1 MSLESKTESL
11 LFIAAKPLS
20 FKKIAELLKGEVEEV
35 KEAVEKIKQKYN
47 QPEFGIRILQE
58 GNEVQMST
66 NPENSSLI
74 KDYLKD
80 EMTGELTRPSLEA
93 LTIIAYRGPITKLEL
108 EQIRGV
114 NCSLILRNLL
124 LRGLVKEEMD
134 EARVQNVYTT
144 TFDFL
149 RLLGLNETKE
159 LPDYEKLHSHD
170 LLERLLTDLQQDN
183 NNQNTS
189 ATVEENLAA

>member
-1 MSLESKTESL
+1 MNLESKIESL

-20 FKKIAELLKGEVEEV
+20 FKKIAELTEQAAEEV
-35 KEAVEKIKQKYN
+35 KEAVEKIKAKYN
-47 QPEFGIRILQE
+47 QGDFGMRVLQE
-58 GNEVQMST
+58 GSEIQMAT

-74 KDYLKD
+74 KNYLKD

-93 LTIIAYRGPITKLEL
+93 LTIVAYRGPITKLEL

-124 LRGLVKEEMD
+124 LRGLIKEEMD
-134 EARVQNVYTT
+134 EARVQNVYSV

-149 RLLGLNETKE
+149 KFLGLDETAQ
-159 LPDYEKLHSHD
+159 LSDYEKLHSHD
-170 LLERLLTDLQQDN
+170 LLERLLNDLKQE
-183 NNQNTS
+183 NTP
-189 ATVEENLAA
+189 TAAV

>member
-1 MSLESKTESL
+1 MTLVSQIESL
-11 LFIAAKPLS
+11 LFIAARPLS
-20 FKKIAELLKGEVEEV
+20 FKKLSELTKNEIEDVKSALEE
-35 KEAVEKIKQKYN
+35 IKNKYN
-47 QPEFGIRILQE
+47 QQNFGVRILQE
-58 GNEVQMST
+58 GNEVQMAT
-66 NPENSSLI
+66 NPDNSSLI

-108 EQIRGV
+108 EQVRGV

-124 LRGLVKEEMD
+124 LRGLIKEEVN
-134 EARVQNVYTT
+134 EARAQNVYSV

-149 RLLGLNETKE
+149 RFLGISETKD

-170 LLERLLTDLQQDN
+170 LLERLLNDLRQEDQP
-183 NNQNTS
+183 QAS
-189 ATVEENLAA
+189 EESSGEM

>member
-1 MSLESKTESL
+1 MTLESKIESL

-20 FKKIAELLKGEVEEV
+20 FKKISELLKVEVDLV
-35 KEAVEKIKQKYN
+35 KEAAEKIKQKYN
-47 QPEFGIRILQE
+47 QPGFGIKVMQE
-58 GNEVQMST
+58 GNELQMAT
-66 NPENSSLI
+66 DPENSTLI
-74 KDYLKD
+74 KEYLKD

-108 EQIRGV
+108 EQVRGV

-124 LRGLVKEEMD
+124 LRGLIKEEMD
-134 EARVQNVYTT
+134 EARAQNVYTT

-149 RLLGLNETKE
+149 RHLGLTETKD

-170 LLERLLTDLQQDN
+170 LLERLLSDLRQEN
-183 NNQNTS
+183 NPSNQPTG
-189 ATVEENLAA
+189 EEKLAA

>member
-1 MSLESKTESL
+1 MSLDSKIESL
-11 LFIAAKPLS
+11 LFIAGKPVS
-20 FKKIAELLKGEVEEV
+20 FKKISELTGQEVTVV
-35 KEAVEKIKQKYN
+35 KEAVERMKQKYN
-47 QPEFGIRILQE
+47 QEDYGLRILQE
-58 GNEVQMST
+58 GNEIQMST
-66 NPENSSLI
+66 NPSNSSLI
-74 KDYLKD
+74 KEYVKD

-124 LRGLVKEEMD
+124 LRGLIKEEMD
-134 EARVQNVYTT
+134 EARAQNVFSI

-149 RLLGLNETKE
+149 RFLGINETKE

-170 LLERLLTDLQQDN
+170 LLERLLNDLKEE
-183 NNQNTS
+183 QNKS
-189 ATVEENLAA
+189 LSSEKVEI